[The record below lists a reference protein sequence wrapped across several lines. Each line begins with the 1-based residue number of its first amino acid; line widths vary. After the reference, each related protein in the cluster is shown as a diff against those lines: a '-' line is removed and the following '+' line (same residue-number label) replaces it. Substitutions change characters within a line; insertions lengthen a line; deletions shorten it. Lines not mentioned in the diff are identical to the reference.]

1 MDKKEKGS
9 HAQGDNPVEKQAS
22 QLAYD
27 VKYKVK
33 AAMNK
38 GTKMNPAQVA
48 KAYLSQLAKSPASP
62 AVKAMAKKKLM
73 GEEYT
78 QDIKTLVQ
86 GAVVNA
92 MVDVFTEAVEGKK
105 FKIRVTDKKTGNT
118 YIRNADRAKIAE
130 LRANPNISSVEITS
144 HGEVS
149 GDGEKKAKKD
159 YDGDGK
165 VESGAKEYRGAVHN
179 AIQKKKGGKA
189 DGQDTSSVKEEIIYE
204 KEEKKSKITGKNVN
218 NYSGKES
225 VVKLFPKLGESK
237 TLDELFGPQ
246 TVTPKNSPS
255 GTKSVQVGKPY
266 PAKLNGKP
274 VMKTYDK
281 SGGSSTRPMSA
292 IEKIPLYRKYGHGQI
307 GPMNQSFEPEGEMV
321 DENLA
326 QMAAN
331 VTDALP
337 WNRNTRYTTQG
348 KLRKPGENVHGKQ
361 TGRGLNTST
370 ASMSASGTAK
380 TNRQPN
386 PMLQGGKVVQKN
398 SFELDGEDLQEK
410 PGDGYLGP
418 TPIPNPIRLAKDAVD
433 ATNRTNAE
441 KVKRINKLRPGS
453 ASMPKHTYF
462 NKGPSAASQRYLGL
476 KNSFEPDAN
485 VVEEDCGSCSN
496 CGGKGCAMCAK
507 GKNEGDERE
516 LRTKMDLIKNK
527 MRSAGIKVAG
537 ETPVARNR
545 KMGGDVAEGMKQ
557 ARANVGASKCW
568 DGYKAKGTKKKDGK
582 EVPNCVKE
590 EGSDRRKDRRQER
603 GGVGA
608 NVDYSRPP
616 AKKATNKELGIRDF
630 SPEEKEKR
638 RKEIIAHLKKRNK

>member
-48 KAYLSQLAKSPASP
+48 KAYMSQLAKSPAPP

-86 GAVVNA
+86 GAMVNA
-92 MVDVFTEAVEGKK
+92 MLDVFTEEVEGKK

-149 GDGEKKAKKD
+149 GDGGKKAKKD

-204 KEEKKSKITGKNVN
+204 KEEKKSKITGKNVD
-218 NYSGKES
+218 NYGGKES

-237 TLDELFGPQ
+237 ALDEFFGPS
-246 TVTPKNSPS
+246 TVTPKPGQSPTN
-255 GTKSVQVGKPY
+255 TKSVKVGKPY
-266 PAKLNGKP
+266 PARLNGRP

-281 SGGSSTRPMSA
+281 SGNSSTRPMSA
-292 IEKIPLYRKYGHGQI
+292 IEKIPLYRKYGAGNI
-307 GPMNQSFEPEGEMV
+307 GDIKNSFEPEGKTL
-321 DENLA
+321 DEFL
-326 QMAAN
+326 
-331 VTDALP
+331 
-337 WNRNTRYTTQG
+337 
-348 KLRKPGENVHGKQ
+348 
-361 TGRGLNTST
+361 
-370 ASMSASGTAK
+370 
-380 TNRQPN
+380 
-386 PMLQGGKVVQKN
+386 GG
-398 SFELDGEDLQEK
+398 K
-410 PGDGYLGP
+410 PGDGFIGHPNLGIKAP
-418 TPIPNPIRLAKDAVD
+418 GAKKQVKKPVLPNSQGGGAI
-433 ATNRTNAE
+433 NRTGAAMGDTRMQQ
-441 KVKRINKLRPGS
+441 KQAIDRLLR
-453 ASMPKHTYF
+453 
-462 NKGPSAASQRYLGL
+462 R
-476 KNSFEPDAN
+476 NSYEHEGEL
-485 VVEEDCGSCSN
+485 VEEDCGSCSN

-545 KMGGDVAEGMKQ
+545 KTGGDVAEGMKT
-557 ARANVGASKCW
+557 ARDNVGAGKCW
-568 DGYKAKGTKKKDGK
+568 DGYKAKGTKTKNGK

-590 EGSDRRKDRRQER
+590 EEVIDERTRYAKETGKDPQTGKPSVK
-603 GGVGA
+603 GGEE
-608 NVDYSRPP
+608 PP
-616 AKKATNKELGIRDF
+616 AAMKHLQKSFRSTGGMMSSRKKPIQPQGKK
-630 SPEEKEKR
+630 KEKGKKGYQGPTPVDKIKGKLA
-638 RKEIIAHLKKRNK
+638 RKRAPKPDIGSRFD